1 MSQALDNKTLQQIMS
16 TIEEVINANTAP
28 ISGLSIKYQFE
39 ISGDDEGTYQLL
51 LQDGKASIVEGAG
64 EGVQCTLKMS
74 FKNFKKFL
82 AGKLNGTAA
91 FMMGKLKIDGD
102 ITKALKL
109 ESLLKEYNFD

>member
-1 MSQALDNKTLQQIMS
+1 MSQLDNKSLEEIMA
-16 TIEEVINANTAP
+16 TIEEIINANNGP

-39 ISGDDEGTYQLL
+39 ISGDEEGIYQLD
-51 LQDGKASIVEGAG
+51 LQDGKASIAQGAG

-82 AGKLNGTAA
+82 AGQLNGTAA

-109 ESLLKEYNFD
+109 ESLLKQYSFE